1 MSENKLIKCFEICKK
16 KINFKPEVA
25 IVLGS
30 GLGEYGES
38 LEIEATLPYSE
49 IDGFPTST
57 VAGHKGRFIFGYEG
71 EVPVVAM
78 QGRVHYYE
86 GYPMEDVVLP
96 IRLMGMMGA
105 KVLFLTN
112 ASGGVNESFSPGD
125 FMLIEDHIAA
135 FIPSPLIGPNKD
147 ELGTRFPD
155 MSDVY
160 NCELRGIIE
169 TAGKEIGIDLKKGI
183 YLQFTGPAYE
193 TPAEIRMSRVLG
205 ADAVGMSTVCE
216 AIAAHHMGMKVCGVS
231 CVTNMACGIT
241 NKPLN
246 HQEVQENADKSAA
259 AFKQLMQQSVAKIY
273 RSIKECN

>member
-16 KINFKPEVA
+16 KISFKPEVA

-49 IDGFPTST
+49 INGFPTST

-160 NCELRGIIE
+160 NRDLRGIIE
-169 TAGKEIGIDLKKGI
+169 AAGKEIGIDLKKGI
-183 YLQFTGPAYE
+183 YMQFTGPAYE

-273 RSIKECN
+273 RSIK